1 VPTLKNLRS
10 IYIGTSGWSIS
21 QQLAPGSRPG
31 SSVLERYAEYFNAVE
46 VTSTFYRLPRR
57 STVERW
63 RDATPDGFRFAV
75 KVPRSITHEARL
87 FGVDDQVC
95 EFCELCEGFESKLG
109 PLLLQLPPSFA
120 LDAGVVSRFLQHF
133 TRISKAQLVLEPR
146 HPTWF
151 VPAVEHLLAEHGV
164 ARVAADPACCA
175 AAAVPFAGRSGVYF
189 RWHGS
194 PRRYFSA
201 YLPEAIKA
209 LAAGLI
215 DARRTG
221 GPRSEAYCFFDNTAL
236 GAAAVNAISLKAAV
250 LVAASGVKRRAERS
264 TDADCVT
271 LPTGRARR

>member
-21 QQLAPGSRPG
+21 KHLAPGSRPG
-31 SSVLERYAEYFNAVE
+31 ASSLERYAEYFNAVE
-46 VTSTFYRLPRR
+46 INSTFYRLPRR
-57 STVERW
+57 TTVERW
-63 RDATPDGFRFAV
+63 RDASPDGFRFAV

-87 FGVDDQVC
+87 VGVDDEVSA
-95 EFCELCEGFESKLG
+95 FCELCAGFESKLG
-109 PLLLQLPPSFA
+109 PVLLQLPPSFA
-120 LDAGVVSRFLQHF
+120 LDVSVLSRFLQHF
-133 TRISKAQLVLEPR
+133 TRVSKAQLVLEPR

-151 VPAVEHLLAEHGV
+151 VPTVERLLAEHGV

-175 AAAVPFAGRSGVYF
+175 AAALPFAGRRGVYF

-201 YLPEAIKA
+201 YLPEAITA

-221 GPRSEAYCFFDNTAL
+221 GPRSETFCFFDNTAL
-236 GAAAVNAISLKAAV
+236 GAAAVNAISLKAEV
-250 LVAASGVKRRAERS
+250 LVSANGVKRRAECS
-264 TDADCVT
+264 SDADCAT
-271 LPTGRARR
+271 LPIDRAAR